1 MKKNNFSF
9 IQDLFII
16 AGKQSVFFYNYN
28 LNRSKINDNIQVK
41 FYNTQLSSYVHNF
54 TRNGKSS

>member
-16 AGKQSVFFYNYN
+16 AGKKSVFFYNYN
-28 LNRSKINDNIQVK
+28 LNRSKINNNIKVK
-41 FYNTQLSSYVHNF
+41 FDNTQLSSYVHNF